1 MPLLTVLDAGE
12 GIGATAS
19 ADRADGAS
27 AAERAECR
35 GERAGA
41 AERAECRGERAGAP
55 ASQQRS
61 LPRI

>member
-1 MPLLTVLDAGE
+1 MPLLTVLGAGE
-12 GIGATAS
+12 GTGAAAS
-19 ADRADGAS
+19 AGRADGAC

-35 GERAGA
+35 GECMGA
-41 AERAECRGERAGAP
+41 AERAECRGECTAAP